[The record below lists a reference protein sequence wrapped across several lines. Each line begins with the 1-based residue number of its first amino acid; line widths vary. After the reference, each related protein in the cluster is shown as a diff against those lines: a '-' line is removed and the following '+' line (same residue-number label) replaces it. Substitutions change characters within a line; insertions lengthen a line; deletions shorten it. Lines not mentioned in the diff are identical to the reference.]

1 MKKLLIPSLLLLLLL
16 SAGCTQQQDME
27 RQVAEAEQIIVE
39 KEQENVELQTALDQI
54 NTALLQ
60 VQDTLKTEQARNDA
74 FSTHVVELEL
84 ENSQLL
90 GRVAALEN
98 TEIENSRLQGRISG
112 LEALARL
119 ALGGRKP
126 KTISIDNGPEFTSKH
141 LDQWAYLNGV
151 ELDFS
156 RPGKPTDNAMIE
168 AFNARLRAECLNESW
183 FLSLEDARE
192 KIEGW
197 RRHYNGERPHSALG
211 NLAPEAFALLAT
223 AGLNDPRN

>member
-39 KEQENVELQTALDQI
+39 KEQDNVELQTALDQI

-112 LEALARL
+112 LEATTGTQAGVIEELRLQVSQKEQSVTEAEAR
-119 ALGGRKP
+119 
-126 KTISIDNGPEFTSKH
+126 ISNQR
-141 LDQWAYLNGV
+141 LL
-151 ELDFS
+151 
-156 RPGKPTDNAMIE
+156 IE
-168 AFNARLRAECLNESW
+168 DLL
-183 FLSLEDARE
+183 
-192 KIEGW
+192 
-197 RRHYNGERPHSALG
+197 GERGSLIQSVQ
-211 NLAPEAFALLAT
+211 NLT
-223 AGLNDPRN
+223 AAIPMWSCPILCTSCSVSFVGH